1 MYSNSSLVDVVKIS
15 PNRTNGRTC
24 IKSVAIHCMAG
35 HMTVENCGN
44 LFTKSTTG
52 ASSNYGIDD
61 DGRVGLYVEEKDRSW
76 CTSSRY
82 CDMRVVTIEVASDNK
97 APYTVSDKVFNK
109 LILLVTDICKRNNIN
124 ELKWSDLKHTRQS
137 GIENGYIQVHCDYS
151 NKACPGKYLLE
162 KMPELVEKV
171 NKSLKSSTNVKKKNE
186 YTNSQ
191 FIKEVQEA
199 LGANVDGIAGNETLS
214 KTITVSNKTN
224 RKHKVV
230 KALQKEFA
238 RLGYTEV
245 GNVDGVAGAKFKSA
259 VIHFQKDN
267 GCKQDGII
275 TKGNKTWKKLL
286 GMEV

>member
-1 MYSNSSLVDVVKIS
+1 MNKKLCRLFLVMCIFCQIYIIQDAYADDIFGRFDFKSEPIYYVRPKLNSINMYNNQFIITWD
-15 PNRTNGRTC
+15 
-24 IKSVAIHCMAG
+24 AI
-35 HMTVENCGN
+35 
-44 LFTKSTTG
+44 
-52 ASSNYGIDD
+52 
-61 DGRVGLYVEEKDRSW
+61 EE
-76 CTSSRY
+76 
-82 CDMRVVTIEVASDNK
+82 CD
-97 APYTVSDKVFNK
+97 
-109 LILLVTDICKRNNIN
+109 
-124 ELKWSDLKHTRQS
+124 
-137 GIENGYIQVHCDYS
+137 GYIIDPFGAYV
-151 NKACPGKYLLE
+151 LLD

-245 GNVDGVAGAKFKSA
+245 GNVDGVAGVKFKSA